1 MNTIIIIY
9 YFSNITGLHSEY
21 YEKFIIFL
29 TLDYSKIPK
38 FGKHFILSI
47 HLLFLQLYVNGSF

>member
-9 YFSNITGLHSEY
+9 YFSNITGLHTEY
-21 YEKFIIFL
+21 SWKPIISL

-47 HLLFLQLYVNGSF
+47 YLLFLQLYVNGSF